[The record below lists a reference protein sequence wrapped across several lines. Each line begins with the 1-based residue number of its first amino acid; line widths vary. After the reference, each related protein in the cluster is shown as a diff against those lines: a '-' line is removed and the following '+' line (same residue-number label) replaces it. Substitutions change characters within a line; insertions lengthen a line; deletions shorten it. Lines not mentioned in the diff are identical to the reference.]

1 MLAMKSASRYLQELV
16 SLGVLRE
23 MSFGREKLFV
33 HPKLMSLL
41 INDSNEF
48 DLYVSSPTT
57 RFKKSDKAQKP
68 AKILRSSG
76 FLCFIGFLRI
86 VFWCQLQDS
95 NPPPHD
101 YKSCALPDELSWHF
115 LKKRILPYFT
125 RFKIGPLSFFC
136 GLGSLSGGVSG
147 SVVFLL
153 TSNAMPCPFSLA

>member
-57 RFKKSDKAQKP
+57 RFKRSDKAQKP

-86 VFWCQLQDS
+86 VFWCSCRHLQLACLLALKRAHTKYVHNRVHIFKSVRINRSDS
-95 NPPPHD
+95 NARNVCH
-101 YKSCALPDELSWHF
+101 
-115 LKKRILPYFT
+115 
-125 RFKIGPLSFFC
+125 FFC
-136 GLGSLSGGVSG
+136 
-147 SVVFLL
+147 
-153 TSNAMPCPFSLA
+153 A